1 MADKNSSKNNFI
13 MQAGILAAAGIIS
26 RIIGLL
32 YRGPLQSVIG
42 NLGLGYYQ
50 SAYNY
55 YTIILLISSYSI
67 PSAISKAI
75 AQKLGEK
82 EYRNAHRLFHGA
94 MIYVLVV
101 GGIASLFLFFGAGL
115 FVSGAAVTVLR
126 TFAPTIFVYGI
137 LGVLRG
143 YFQAHKSMAQT
154 SVSQILEQIANAVV
168 SVGAAYLL
176 IQMFMGTMEVPTDQ
190 AGQVM
195 RATYGA
201 VGSALG
207 TGVGVLVA
215 LLFMAGV
222 YALNRGMIL
231 RRVRYDRHT
240 HVDSYGQIFKTITMV
255 VTPFI
260 LSTAVYNLSSTV
272 NNSIY
277 TKWYPSLRNLDTV
290 SIYEK
295 YGIFSGQSLTMSN
308 IPIAFASAMASA
320 MIPSVAQLMAA
331 RDVKGA
337 REKIGLAVKTTMVI
351 SIPCAVGLFVLA
363 KPVIS
368 LLFTNKTAEELNLA
382 AALLMTLSLSVIFY
396 ALSTLNSSILQGLGK
411 VNTPII
417 NAGISL
423 VVQTVAA
430 VLLLMF
436 TRLDLYSIAIA
447 NTLYSGMMCVLN
459 QWAVRRAVGYR
470 QEIVKTFV
478 IPAFASA
485 FMGAAAW
492 AIYEGLYMVTKSMRI
507 SVIPAI
513 VIAAVVY
520 FVMLILMRG
529 ITEQEA
535 SQLPEGISVSEGSEE
550 VPIIE
555 IMRSDDSYDALGEET
570 VKRISTE
577 RSLPHDNVIVEG
589 RFLRTWGVDIRSM
602 LIKPRGDRES
612 GAQRGKETK

>member
-176 IQMFMGTMEVPTDQ
+176 IQMFMGTMEVPADQ

-231 RRVRYDRHT
+231 RRVQRDRHE
-240 HVDSYGQIFKTITMV
+240 HVDSYGQIFKTITLV

-436 TRLDLYSIAIA
+436 TRLDLYSIAFRYDVCA
-447 NTLYSGMMCVLN
+447 EPVGGKKSGRLPAGDRKDFRHSGVRLRVYGSGSLGNLRGPVYSDEVHADLCHSCDRNCCCSLFCHADIDAGHH
-459 QWAVRRAVGYR
+459 
-470 QEIVKTFV
+470 
-478 IPAFASA
+478 
-485 FMGAAAW
+485 GA
-492 AIYEGLYMVTKSMRI
+492 G
-507 SVIPAI
+507 
-513 VIAAVVY
+513 
-520 FVMLILMRG
+520 
-529 ITEQEA
+529 A

-550 VPIIE
+550 VPLIE

-570 VKRISTE
+570 VKRISIE

-602 LIKPRGDRES
+602 LVKPRGDRES

>member
-1 MADKNSSKNNFI
+1 MAEKNSSKNNFI
-13 MQAGILAAAGIIS
+13 MQAGILAVAGIIS

-115 FVSGAAVTVLR
+115 FLDGGAATVLR

-176 IQMFMGTMEVPTDQ
+176 IHIFMGSMEIPEDQ
-190 AGQVM
+190 AGQVT

-207 TGVGVLVA
+207 TGMGVAVA
-215 LLFMAGV
+215 LLFMAGI
-222 YALNRGMIL
+222 YGLNRGIIL
-231 RRVRYDRHT
+231 RRVQRDT
-240 HVDSYGQIFKTITMV
+240 HPYVDSYGQIFKTITMV

-260 LSTAVYNLSSTV
+260 LSTAIYNLSSTV

-277 TKWYPSLRNLDTV
+277 TKWYPDIRKLDTV
-290 SIYEK
+290 AIFEK
-295 YGIFSGQSLTMSN
+295 YGIFSGQALTISN
-308 IPIAFASAMASA
+308 IPIAFASAMAAA
-320 MIPSVAQLMAA
+320 MLPTVAQLVAA
-331 RDVKGA
+331 KDKAGA
-337 REKIGLAVKTTMVI
+337 REKVALAVKVTMLI

-363 KPVIS
+363 RPVTA
-368 LLFTNKTAEELNLA
+368 LLFTNTAESEELA
-382 AALLMTLSLSVIFY
+382 TKLLMALAPSVIFY
-396 ALSTLNSSILQGLGK
+396 ALSTLNSQILQGIGK
-411 VNTPII
+411 LNAPII
-417 NAGISL
+417 HAATALGIQS
-423 VVQTVAA
+423 VVAVA
-430 VLLLMF
+430 LLFL
-436 TRLDLYSIAIA
+436 TNLDLYSIAIA
-447 NTLYSGMMCVLN
+447 NTLYSGIMCVLN
-459 QWAVRRAVGYR
+459 QYTVRKALGYR
-470 QEIVKTFV
+470 QEIKRTFV
-478 IPAFASA
+478 IPLIASL

-492 AIYEGLYMVTKSMRI
+492 AVYEGLFLLTNSRQI

-513 VIAAVVY
+513 LVGAVVY
-520 FVMLILMRG
+520 FVFLLLLKGVTEKELRG
-529 ITEQEA
+529 FPKGY
-535 SQLPEGISVSEGSEE
+535 L
-550 VPIIE
+550 
-555 IMRSDDSYDALGEET
+555 L
-570 VKRISTE
+570 VKAAKKCR
-577 RSLPHDNVIVEG
+577 L
-589 RFLRTWGVDIRSM
+589 L
-602 LIKPRGDRES
+602 
-612 GAQRGKETK
+612 

>member
-1 MADKNSSKNNFI
+1 MAEKNSSKNNFI
-13 MQAGILAAAGIIS
+13 MQAGILAVAGIIS

-115 FVSGAAVTVLR
+115 FLDGGAVTVLR

-176 IQMFMGTMEVPTDQ
+176 IHIFMGSMEIPEDQ
-190 AGQVM
+190 AGQVT

-207 TGVGVLVA
+207 TGMGVAVA
-215 LLFMAGV
+215 LLFMAGI
-222 YALNRGMIL
+222 YGLNRGIIL
-231 RRVRYDRHT
+231 RRVQGDT
-240 HVDSYGQIFKTITMV
+240 HPYVDSYGQIFKTITMV

-260 LSTAVYNLSSTV
+260 LSTAIYNLSSTV

-277 TKWYPSLRNLDTV
+277 TKWYPDIRKLDTV
-290 SIYEK
+290 AIFEK
-295 YGIFSGQSLTMSN
+295 YGIFSGQALTISN
-308 IPIAFASAMASA
+308 IPIAFASAMAAA
-320 MIPSVAQLMAA
+320 MLPTVAQLVAA
-331 RDVKGA
+331 KDKAGA
-337 REKIGLAVKTTMVI
+337 REKVALAVKVTMLI

-363 KPVIS
+363 RPVTA
-368 LLFTNKTAEELNLA
+368 LLFTNTAESEELA
-382 AALLMTLSLSVIFY
+382 TKLLMALAPSVIFY
-396 ALSTLNSSILQGLGK
+396 ALSTLNSQILQGIGK
-411 VNTPII
+411 LNAPII
-417 NAGISL
+417 HAATALGIQS
-423 VVQTVAA
+423 VVAVA
-430 VLLLMF
+430 LLFL
-436 TRLDLYSIAIA
+436 TNLDLYSIAIA
-447 NTLYSGMMCVLN
+447 NTLYSGIMCVLN
-459 QWAVRRAVGYR
+459 QYTVRKALGYR
-470 QEIVKTFV
+470 QEIKRTFV
-478 IPAFASA
+478 IPLIASL

-492 AIYEGLYMVTKSMRI
+492 AVYEGLFLLTNSRQI

-513 VIAAVVY
+513 LVGAVVY
-520 FVMLILMRG
+520 FVFLLLLKGVTEKELRG
-529 ITEQEA
+529 FPKGY
-535 SQLPEGISVSEGSEE
+535 L
-550 VPIIE
+550 
-555 IMRSDDSYDALGEET
+555 L
-570 VKRISTE
+570 VKAAKKCR
-577 RSLPHDNVIVEG
+577 L
-589 RFLRTWGVDIRSM
+589 L
-602 LIKPRGDRES
+602 
-612 GAQRGKETK
+612 

>member
-1 MADKNSSKNNFI
+1 MAEKNSSKNNFI
-13 MQAGILAAAGIIS
+13 MQAGILAVAGIIS

-115 FVSGAAVTVLR
+115 FLDGGAATVLR

-176 IQMFMGTMEVPTDQ
+176 IHIFMGSMEIPEDQ
-190 AGQVM
+190 AGQVT

-207 TGVGVLVA
+207 TGMGVAVA
-215 LLFMAGV
+215 LLFMAGI
-222 YALNRGMIL
+222 YGLNRGIIL
-231 RRVRYDRHT
+231 RRVQRDT
-240 HVDSYGQIFKTITMV
+240 HLYVDSYGQIFKTITMV

-260 LSTAVYNLSSTV
+260 LSTAIYNLSSTV

-277 TKWYPSLRNLDTV
+277 TKWYPDIRKLDTV
-290 SIYEK
+290 AIFEK
-295 YGIFSGQSLTMSN
+295 YGIFSGQALTISN
-308 IPIAFASAMASA
+308 IPIAFASAMAAA
-320 MIPSVAQLMAA
+320 MLPTVAQLVAA
-331 RDVKGA
+331 KDKAGA
-337 REKIGLAVKTTMVI
+337 REKVALAVKVTMLI

-363 KPVIS
+363 RPVTA
-368 LLFTNKTAEELNLA
+368 LLFTNTAESEELA
-382 AALLMTLSLSVIFY
+382 TKLLMALAPSVIFY
-396 ALSTLNSSILQGLGK
+396 ALSTLNSQILQGIGK
-411 VNTPII
+411 LNAPII
-417 NAGISL
+417 HAATALGIQS
-423 VVQTVAA
+423 VAA
-430 VLLLMF
+430 VALLFL
-436 TRLDLYSIAIA
+436 TNLDLYSIAIA
-447 NTLYSGMMCVLN
+447 NTLYSGIMCILN
-459 QWAVRRAVGYR
+459 QYTVRKALGYR
-470 QEIVKTFV
+470 QEIKRTFV
-478 IPAFASA
+478 IPLIASL

-492 AIYEGLYMVTKSMRI
+492 AVYEGLFLLTNSKRI

-513 VIAAVVY
+513 LVGAVVY
-520 FVMLILMRG
+520 FAFLLLLKGVTEKELRG
-529 ITEQEA
+529 FPKGY
-535 SQLPEGISVSEGSEE
+535 L
-550 VPIIE
+550 
-555 IMRSDDSYDALGEET
+555 L
-570 VKRISTE
+570 VKAAKKCR
-577 RSLPHDNVIVEG
+577 L
-589 RFLRTWGVDIRSM
+589 L
-602 LIKPRGDRES
+602 
-612 GAQRGKETK
+612 